1 MSLSSRRLRMRIYIT
16 ITNKILPY
24 CKMQYWL
31 LLQFAVKLNKG
42 RWKFIKNK
50 EFIFINIALPLIIGL
65 CIYLLFGSNTYI
77 NSLFG
82 ISIRFTFGN
91 VLDIFIKSW
100 LCDILWSYSLFNAIW
115 ISLFAFKRRTFIASL
130 ISFVL
135 VISIESLQYFSVISG
150 TFDILDIF
158 FELTAV
164 GFAVCNIKRRG

>member
-1 MSLSSRRLRMRIYIT
+1 M
-16 ITNKILPY
+16 
-24 CKMQYWL
+24 
-31 LLQFAVKLNKG
+31 
-42 RWKFIKNK
+42 
-50 EFIFINIALPLIIGL
+50 IIGL

-82 ISIRFTFGN
+82 ISIKFTFGN

-100 LCDILWSYSLFNAIW
+100 FCDILWSYSLFNAIW

>member
-1 MSLSSRRLRMRIYIT
+1 M
-16 ITNKILPY
+16 
-24 CKMQYWL
+24 
-31 LLQFAVKLNKG
+31 
-42 RWKFIKNK
+42 
-50 EFIFINIALPLIIGL
+50 IIGL
-65 CIYLLFGSNTYI
+65 FVYLSFGSNTYI

-82 ISIRFTFGN
+82 ISIKFTFGN

-100 LCDILWSYSLFNAIW
+100 FCDILWSYSLFNAIW